1 MTIEEDIKNGGNMK
15 NRKKIVSVLVSVIL
29 VIVFCLFYFTPA
41 IERHTWVLA
50 WAQRTDMPSMIVAH
64 HKDHDFS
71 NVDGLHAEFS
81 QPIELICEA
90 KSGELVLTD
99 QTNGKTYEGTYKVS
113 SWGGRRSGFQS
124 YSIVINGEEGYANIT
139 TESGRMLM
147 ISIGGYVLNFEA
159 E

>member
-1 MTIEEDIKNGGNMK
+1 MK

-71 NVDGLHAEFS
+71 NVDGLRAEFS

-90 KSGELVLTD
+90 KSGGLVLTD

-113 SWGGRRSGFQS
+113 SWGRRSGFQS